1 MKPAGRIEAQPWMTS
16 APTRAVIA
24 ALTAEGG
31 VARFVGGCV
40 RDAYLER
47 SVEDVDIA
55 TSEPPER
62 VVKLLK
68 AADIKAVP
76 TGIAHGTVTAV
87 VPPEHYEITTLRE
100 DVETHGRHATVA
112 YTDDW
117 RADAARR
124 DLTMNALFLD
134 PDGTLYDPFD
144 GLKDLRAG
152 RVRFVGEARTRIEED
167 YLRLL
172 RFFRFHAYYGR
183 SEPDAEGLA
192 ACKELAPHLE
202 KLSAERVWAETRKL
216 LLAPSPEAV
225 FVLMAETGVL
235 VHVLPHAGEV
245 ARLGLLAAREAAHD
259 EPDAIRRLAAVLD
272 LTQAHA
278 ETTAIVLKL
287 SNAERDQLETIA
299 REWLHFDIESGAP
312 ARRGLYRLGAARVY
326 DLILLRWAEAERLA
340 GASVN
345 DGPFREALDEA
356 AAWTPKALPV
366 QGVDVLTLGVPAGP
380 AVGEIL
386 RQAEAWWIDRD
397 FKPNRAALLKQ
408 LKTLANP
415 QIA

>member
-1 MKPAGRIEAQPWMTS
+1 MKPAGRIDPQPWMTS

-24 ALTAEGG
+24 ALTAGDG
-31 VARFVGGCV
+31 VARFVGGAV
-40 RDAYLER
+40 RDAYLGR
-47 SVEDVDIA
+47 SVDEVDIA
-55 TSEPPER
+55 TSEPPDR
-62 VVKLLK
+62 VVELLK
-68 AADIKAVP
+68 AAGIKAVP

-100 DVETHGRHATVA
+100 DVESHGRHATVA

-124 DLTMNALFLD
+124 DFTMNALFLD

-152 RVRFVGEARTRIEED
+152 RVRFVGEARMRIEED

-192 ACKELAPHLE
+192 ACEALAPQLE
-202 KLSAERVWAETRKL
+202 TLSAERVWAETRKL

-225 FVLMAETGVL
+225 FALMAEAGVL
-235 VHVLPHAGEV
+235 VHLLPHAREV

-259 EPDAIRRLAAVLD
+259 EPDAVRRLAALLD
-272 LTQAHA
+272 LTPEHA
-278 ETTAIVLKL
+278 ETTAVVLKL
-287 SNAERDQLETIA
+287 SNAERGQLEAIA
-299 REWLHFDIESGAP
+299 REWLRLAIESGPP
-312 ARRGLYRLGAARVY
+312 ARRGLYRLGAARVI
-326 DLILLRWAEAERLA
+326 DIVLLRWAEAERLA
-340 GASVN
+340 GGGV
-345 DGPFREALDEA
+345 DGAPFRAALKEA

-366 QGVDVLTLGVPAGP
+366 QGVDVLNMGVPAGP

-397 FKPNRAALLKQ
+397 FEPGREAVLKQ
-408 LKTLANP
+408 LKTFANP

>member
-24 ALTAEGG
+24 ALTADGG

-68 AADIKAVP
+68 AAGIKAVP

-87 VPPEHYEITTLRE
+87 VSPEHYEITTLRE

-152 RVRFVGEARTRIEED
+152 RVRFVGEAHPPR
-167 YLRLL
+167 
-172 RFFRFHAYYGR
+172 
-183 SEPDAEGLA
+183 
-192 ACKELAPHLE
+192 
-202 KLSAERVWAETRKL
+202 
-216 LLAPSPEAV
+216 
-225 FVLMAETGVL
+225 
-235 VHVLPHAGEV
+235 
-245 ARLGLLAAREAAHD
+245 
-259 EPDAIRRLAAVLD
+259 
-272 LTQAHA
+272 
-278 ETTAIVLKL
+278 
-287 SNAERDQLETIA
+287 
-299 REWLHFDIESGAP
+299 
-312 ARRGLYRLGAARVY
+312 
-326 DLILLRWAEAERLA
+326 
-340 GASVN
+340 
-345 DGPFREALDEA
+345 
-356 AAWTPKALPV
+356 
-366 QGVDVLTLGVPAGP
+366 
-380 AVGEIL
+380 
-386 RQAEAWWIDRD
+386 
-397 FKPNRAALLKQ
+397 
-408 LKTLANP
+408 
-415 QIA
+415 

>member
-1 MKPAGRIEAQPWMTS
+1 MKPAGRIEPQPWMTS
-16 APTRAVIA
+16 VPTRAVIA
-24 ALTAEGG
+24 ALRAEGG
-31 VARFVGGCV
+31 AARFVGGCV
-40 RDAYLER
+40 RDAYLGR

-55 TSEPPER
+55 TSEPPDR

-68 AADIKAVP
+68 AAGIKAVP

-87 VPPEHYEITTLRE
+87 VPPEHYEITSLRE

-117 RADAARR
+117 MADAARR
-124 DLTMNALFLD
+124 DFTMNALFLD

-152 RVRFVGEARTRIEED
+152 RVRFVGDARRRIEED

-183 SEPDAEGLA
+183 SEPEAEALA
-192 ACKELAPHLE
+192 ACRELAPNLE
-202 KLSAERVWAETRKL
+202 SLSAERVWSEARKL

-225 FVLMAETGVL
+225 FSLMAAAGVL
-235 VHVLPHAGEV
+235 AHVLPHARET

-259 EPDAIRRLAAVLD
+259 EPDAIRRLAALLD
-272 LTQAHA
+272 LTEAHA

-287 SNAERDQLETIA
+287 SNAERDQLLAIA
-299 REWLHFDIESGAP
+299 REWLRFAIETGAP
-312 ARRGLYRLGAARVY
+312 ARRSLYRLGAARVY
-326 DLILLRWAEAERLA
+326 DIILLRWAEAERLQGA
-340 GASVN
+340 GVDDA
-345 DGPFREALDEA
+345 PFRAALEEA
-356 AAWTPKALPV
+356 AAWTPRALPV

-386 RQAEAWWIDRD
+386 RAAEAWWIDRD
-397 FKPNRAALLKQ
+397 FEPDREAMLEKLKV
-408 LKTLANP
+408 LANP

>member
-1 MKPAGRIEAQPWMTS
+1 MKPAGRIEPQPWMTS
-16 APTRAVIA
+16 VPTRAVIA

-31 VARFVGGCV
+31 EARFVGGCV
-40 RDAYLER
+40 RDAFLER

-68 AADIKAVP
+68 AAGIKAVP

-87 VPPEHYEITTLRE
+87 VSPEHYEITTLRE

-117 RADAARR
+117 MADAARR
-124 DLTMNALFLD
+124 DFTMNALFLD
-134 PDGTLYDPFD
+134 ADGTLYDPFD

-172 RFFRFHAYYGR
+172 RFFRFQAYYGR

-192 ACKELAPHLE
+192 ASAELAPNLE
-202 KLSAERVWAETRKL
+202 TLSAERVWAETRKL
-216 LLAPSPEAV
+216 LLAPSPAAV
-225 FVLMAETGVL
+225 FSLMAETGVL
-235 VHVLPHAGEV
+235 EHVLPHGRET
-245 ARLGLLAAREAAHD
+245 ARLGLLAAREVAHD
-259 EPDAIRRLAAVLD
+259 EPDAVRRLAALLD
-272 LTQAHA
+272 LTEAHA

-287 SNAERDQLETIA
+287 SNADRDQLLTIA
-299 REWLHFDIESGAP
+299 REWRGFEIETGAP
-312 ARRGLYRLGAARVY
+312 ARRSLYRLGAERVF
-326 DLILLRWAEAERLA
+326 DIVLLRWAEAERVEGSGVDPA
-340 GASVN
+340 
-345 DGPFREALDEA
+345 PFRAALDEA

-366 QGVDVLTLGVPAGP
+366 QGVDVLNLGVAAGP

-386 RQAEAWWIDRD
+386 REAETWWIDRD
-397 FKPNRAALLKQ
+397 FEPDRAELLEK
-408 LKTLANP
+408 LKVLATP

>member
-1 MKPAGRIEAQPWMTS
+1 MKPAGTIAPQPWMTS
-16 APTRAVIA
+16 APTRAVMA
-24 ALTAEGG
+24 ALGAQGG

-47 SVEDVDIA
+47 PVEDVDIA
-55 TSEPPER
+55 TAEPPET
-62 VVKLLK
+62 VLALLET
-68 AADIKAVP
+68 AGIKAVP

-117 RADAARR
+117 MADAARR

-152 RVRFVGEARTRIEED
+152 RVRFVGAARQRIEED

-192 ACKELAPHLE
+192 ACTALAPHLE
-202 KLSAERVWAETRKL
+202 KLSAERVWSETRKL

-225 FVLMAETGVL
+225 FALMAAAGVL
-235 VHVLPHAGEV
+235 AHVLPHAHEI

-259 EPDAIRRLAAVLD
+259 EPDAVRRLAAVLD
-272 LTQAHA
+272 LTEPHA
-278 ETTAIVLKL
+278 ASTALVLKL
-287 SNAERDQLETIA
+287 SNADRDQLEAIA
-299 REWLHFDIESGAP
+299 REWPGFTAESGAP
-312 ARRGLYRLGAARVY
+312 ARRSLYRLGARRVY
-326 DLILLRWAEAERLA
+326 DLVLLRWAEAERGT
-340 GASVN
+340 GA
-345 DGPFREALDEA
+345 DLDDAPFRAALDEA

-366 QGVDVLTLGVPAGP
+366 QGADVLVLGVPAGP
-380 AVGEIL
+380 AIGEIL
-386 RQAEAWWIDRD
+386 AQAEAWWIDRD
-397 FKPNRAALLKQ
+397 FKPSRAALLKQ
-408 LKTLANP
+408 LKVFANP